1 MYSAPNLYVNYV
13 RRTYHTEHYCCYYYY
28 EASTDVSINPVGEVE
43 EPSTKEPKLDLS
55 VVRKEPKLDQP
66 VVRKE
71 PKLDQPVV
79 RKEPKLDQTVVGKE
93 PMSDQSVVRKT
104 EEVDREPV
112 ADSRA
117 GLSPGTVRKKH
128 RMAALG
134 ENLPGVRGQGRGSQL

>member
-1 MYSAPNLYVNYV
+1 M
-13 RRTYHTEHYCCYYYY
+13 
-28 EASTDVSINPVGEVE
+28 E
-43 EPSTKEPKLDLS
+43 EPSTKEPKLDQS

-79 RKEPKLDQTVVGKE
+79 RKEPLSDQSVVRKE

-128 RMAALG
+128 RMAAG
-134 ENLPGVRGQGRGSQL
+134 ERICRVCGDKAVAHNFDVITCESCKTFFRRNARKTQAAIFLCLLCPSPLLCLL